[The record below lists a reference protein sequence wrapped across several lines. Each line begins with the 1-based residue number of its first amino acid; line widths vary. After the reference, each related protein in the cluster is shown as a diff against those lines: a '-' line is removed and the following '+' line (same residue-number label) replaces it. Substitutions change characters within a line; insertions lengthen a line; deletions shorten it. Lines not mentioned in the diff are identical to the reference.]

1 MLLLGGL
8 ILALSLG
15 SSFAPFGGLFSNILF
30 AVAAVGLLGLILTIR
45 KKGDQCIVPA
55 GVLKDKT
62 TICLSGATLFL
73 NWSTMAAYFFIPS
86 FCLRVLN
93 APATQAGLSTTMI
106 SVAGLFMGPIYG
118 RLIGKSGNAR
128 GVLALT
134 TLLRIAATAGV
145 IFLLNENTPIIL
157 IYVLMF
163 ISGFYTSAVGVS
175 FAVAPQLQIAAARR
189 MQSNSVIQVC
199 QNFGSSV
206 GTAIYTLVISVL
218 GIVQGMKMAFV
229 IALVCAVLGLVF
241 VLPLKALPQEQT
253 A

>member
-1 MLLLGGL
+1 M
-8 ILALSLG
+8 
-15 SSFAPFGGLFSNILF
+15 
-30 AVAAVGLLGLILTIR
+30 
-45 KKGDQCIVPA
+45 
-55 GVLKDKT
+55 
-62 TICLSGATLFL
+62 
-73 NWSTMAAYFFIPS
+73 
-86 FCLRVLN
+86 
-93 APATQAGLSTTMI
+93 
-106 SVAGLFMGPIYG
+106 
-118 RLIGKSGNAR
+118 
-128 GVLALT
+128 
-134 TLLRIAATAGV
+134 LLRIAATAGV

-206 GTAIYTLVISVL
+206 GTAIYTLVISML
-218 GIVQGMKMAFV
+218 GIAQGMKMAFI